1 MHVRQLFVGAHDLV
15 DDAADAG
22 DGRDHA
28 AANAG
33 DREQRSGDRARHALR
48 RVRGLVHRRG
58 KAIGAGSIRIDHKL
72 GHNLRHGLGF
82 PAKEIV
88 QHLDQLDLERR
99 QADAGQPDER
109 VEIGP
114 GDRLGREAGP
124 PARVEPAEGRPD
136 VLELERE
143 RRRLELGL
151 DLGAPLRLVRPIEQT
166 LEDLPIRNAVLERR
180 ELEIFLGK
188 SPQLVAEG

>member
-1 MHVRQLFVGAHDLV
+1 
-15 DDAADAG
+15 
-22 DGRDHA
+22 
-28 AANAG
+28 
-33 DREQRSGDRARHALR
+33 
-48 RVRGLVHRRG
+48 
-58 KAIGAGSIRIDHKL
+58 
-72 GHNLRHGLGF
+72 LRHGLGF

-88 QHLDQLDLERR
+88 QHFDKLDLERR

-114 GDRLGREAGP
+114 GDRLGREARA

-143 RRRLELGL
+143 RRRRKLGL
-151 DLGAPLRLVRPIEQT
+151 ELGAPLRPARPIEQT
-166 LEDLPIRNAVLERR
+166 LKDLPIGNAVLERR
-180 ELEIFLGK
+180 ELEIFLSE